1 MREMRLQLRKEKR
14 DAIKQMYINQ
24 MGDPD
29 LDAVLKEDAK
39 VYDLP
44 EQVVTVTPLDPNE
57 IAGNLNLSMGYN
69 KKSAKH
75 APSTSPKKQTKS

>member
-1 MREMRLQLRKEKR
+1 MERRLRHERLQARKEKR
-14 DAIKQMYINQ
+14 EAIKEMYISQ

-39 VYDLP
+39 IYDLP
-44 EQVVTVTPLDPNE
+44 EQIVKVTPLDPNE

-69 KKSAKH
+69 KSGSSKTSSKS
-75 APSTSPKKQTKS
+75 